1 VFSSRRIG
9 AVVALLSIGVLLV
22 ACGDE
27 GSKKELSNGTAS
39 SLRNAL
45 DKVEQRVDERDCSGA
60 SQVAASFRSEVEGL
74 SSSVGA
80 DLRRALAASAD
91 RLESLIADQCQSA
104 VVQEPSVG
112 TTSEDQATP
121 PADEN
126 QQGNGKKDKK
136 PKKEKPKPQ
145 EPAPGTG
152 TTGQENQ
159 GVGQGQQNGG
169 AAAPGD

>member
-1 VFSSRRIG
+1 VVSSRRIG
-9 AVVALLSIGVLLV
+9 AAVALLSVGLLLV

-27 GSKKELSNGTAS
+27 GSKKELSNRTAS
-39 SLRNAL
+39 SLRSTLAE
-45 DKVEQRVDERDCSGA
+45 VEQRVGDKDCSGA

-74 SSSVGA
+74 SASVDS
-80 DLRRALAASAD
+80 DLRRALASSAG
-91 RLESLIADQCQSA
+91 RLESLIADQCQAATSQA
-104 VVQEPSVG
+104 PSVG
-112 TTSEDQATP
+112 TTSGDEATP

-136 PKKEKPKPQ
+136 PKKEKPNKE

-152 TTGQENQ
+152 ATGQENQ
-159 GVGQGQQNGG
+159 GVGEQNGG